1 MTESITPTKEV
12 VKGSKNEYEFRA
24 ELLSA
29 LINSM
34 QGEEVS
40 IPTSMV
46 KDTEDY
52 RKGILEALGME
63 YTDDDV
69 KHTPVFRS
77 KVIDGVKNMSGGGGG
92 GDFSTAEVTI
102 HTTYGSV
109 GIANQTQLCVY
120 SDFDGLYYIYDMNG
134 DGLMDGETY
143 SVLLHQGETS
153 VVLSAQIQ
161 DVTTSGNVT
170 AVASGS
176 RATRFTISGNCTITI
191 S

>member
-1 MTESITPTKEV
+1 MDLSDIIKA
-12 VKGSKNEYEFRA
+12 KAIFGGS
-24 ELLSA
+24 
-29 LINSM
+29 
-34 QGEEVS
+34 
-40 IPTSMV
+40 
-46 KDTEDY
+46 D
-52 RKGILEALGME
+52 
-63 YTDDDV
+63 
-69 KHTPVFRS
+69 
-77 KVIDGVKNMSGGGGG
+77 GGGG

-102 HTTYGSV
+102 HATYGGV

-143 SVLLHQGETS
+143 PVLLHQGETS

-161 DVTTSGNVT
+161 NVTTSGNVT

-176 RATRFTISGNCTITI
+176 RATRFTITGDCTITI